1 MTTNEF
7 NPFAE
12 TTWDENPENQA
23 QATSSEE
30 SVNSQTNEPNAE
42 SKDTTA
48 TGDGGQQEG
57 SNQSDSGQEPTAGSE
72 DNTSAGTPVDST
84 EDESELADEG
94 FKFDFKNEISQKIF
108 EAVVSGN
115 FSEVAPIIYEQ
126 TMLNSLDKI
135 GEEDLIKLSI
145 KYENPDMTEA
155 DIQKEFQDRYSLD
168 IEEKDTTYMTDD
180 EVAEYNKSIE
190 KAKKR
195 MTKEIKRDSR
205 EAMKFL
211 SEKKMDIELPNINE
225 YIKSTSSKEDNSKEI
240 EEYNA
245 YLQTERQKY
254 ESSIDTALDSVKPFE
269 MEYKDEEVNFKV
281 NFTPN
286 KEELIGMK
294 DQLKSFTLEDYFG
307 PRYYNQEKGDYN
319 TNVLAEDLYWINNRE
334 KIVKSIVSQAVSS
347 AKADMLKKIKGVSIS
362 DAPSS
367 KSTNQSGKSELDSW
381 VENLYSM

>member
-12 TTWDENPENQA
+12 TTWQDNPEQENQET
-23 QATSSEE
+23 TSQE
-30 SVNSQTNEPNAE
+30 SVNSQENKEQDAAEPKNTE
-42 SKDTTA
+42 NKT
-48 TGDGGQQEG
+48 DGGQET
-57 SNQSDSGQEPTAGSE
+57 SSISDSSGEQSTGNSQEDSSDGS
-72 DNTSAGTPVDST
+72 G
-84 EDESELADEG
+84 DEASYSEPQL
-94 FKFDFKNEISQKIF
+94 DFKNEVSQKIF
-108 EAVVSGN
+108 EAIVSGN
-115 FSEVAPIIYEQ
+115 FSDVAPIIYEQ
-126 TMLNSLDKI
+126 TMLSSLDKI
-135 GEEDLIKLSI
+135 GDEDLVKLSI
-145 KYENPDMTEA
+145 KYENPDMSE
-155 DIQKEFQDRYSLD
+155 DDVQKEYQDRYSLD

-180 EVAEYNKSIE
+180 EIAEYNKSIE

-195 MTKEIKRDSR
+195 MGKEIKRDAR

-211 SEKKMDIELPNINE
+211 SEKKIDIELPNINE
-225 YIKSTSSKEDNSKEI
+225 YIKSNYSKQEDNSKEV
-240 EEYNA
+240 EEYNN

-254 ESSIDTALDSVKPFE
+254 ESGIDTALESVKPFE
-269 MEYKDEEVNFKV
+269 MEYKDDEVNFKV
-281 NFTPN
+281 NFMPN
-286 KEELIGMK
+286 KEELFGMK
-294 DQLKSFTLEDYFG
+294 DQLKNFTLEDYFG

-347 AKADMLKKIKGVSIS
+347 AKADMLKKIKGVSIN

>member
-7 NPFAE
+7 NPFEEKA
-12 TTWDENPENQA
+12 WGENPEQA
-23 QATSSEE
+23 SPASTSED
-30 SVNSQTNEPNAE
+30 SVNSQNNESNAE
-42 SKDTTA
+42 PENSQN
-48 TGDGGQQEG
+48 TGDEGQQA
-57 SNQSDSGQEPTAGSE
+57 STNQSNSGQEPTGTSE
-72 DNTSAGTPVDST
+72 ATQSSGTQDSSI
-84 EDESELADEG
+84 ESESELEEG
-94 FKFDFKNEISQKIF
+94 VKFDFKNEISQKIF

-115 FSEVAPIIYEQ
+115 FAEVAPIIYEQ
-126 TMLNSLDKI
+126 TMLGSLDKI
-135 GEEDLIKLSI
+135 GDEDLIKLSI

-155 DIQKEFQDRYSLD
+155 DILKEYQDRYGLD
-168 IEEKDTTYMTDD
+168 IEEKDTTYMSED
-180 EVAEYNKSIE
+180 EIAEYNKSIE

-195 MTKEIKRDSR
+195 MVKEVKRDAR

-225 YIKSTSSKEDNSKEI
+225 YIKNYSSKEDNSKEI
-240 EEYNA
+240 EEYNS

-254 ESSIDTALDSVKPFE
+254 ESTIDTALDSVKPFE
-269 MEYKDEEVNFKV
+269 MEYKDDEVNFKV
-281 NFTPN
+281 NFMPN
-286 KEELIGMK
+286 KDELMGMK

-347 AKADMLKKIKGVSIS
+347 AKADMLKKIKGVSIN